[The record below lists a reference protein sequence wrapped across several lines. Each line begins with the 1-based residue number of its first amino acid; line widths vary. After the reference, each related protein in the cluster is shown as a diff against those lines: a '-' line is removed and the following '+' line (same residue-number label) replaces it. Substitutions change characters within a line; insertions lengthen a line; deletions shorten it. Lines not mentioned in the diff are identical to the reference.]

1 MASRTTNQAISGI
14 LKYYYDRWLGPATS
28 VLHDIRNNIP
38 LSFAD
43 STDTIS
49 VHGMSVDVDSRV
61 RVHQAALLGARE
73 PFNFYLKAAGALV
86 TQTLLIADRP
96 MVITGILESHGT
108 AETATGTATLAIFK
122 DTGINAPGGGATTM
136 TNTINLKGT
145 ANTVQTGTLLAVTAD
160 GEPNAGIVLATGDRL
175 SIVVGGTATIT
186 ALAGVSLTVYFAPG
200 FKEVP
205 AIYNAAT
212 ATIATQNF
220 FLSNRDY
227 LIIGAQAIW
236 SVKGTSPVIDITT
249 ETSTT
254 AAGSGTSILSAT
266 IDGSTVANTVNVAAL
281 TATAATLRLAAG
293 QRLSVKISGTT
304 TGLAGLVVI
313 VYLQAVGTSAA
324 YQAVGTGLGY
334 IGQVDVNYTLLAN
347 TNQGTTSFFIAD
359 RDYEVVDTSLIWGTA
374 GSDGGTVSGDF
385 QIDKG
390 TTAPGS
396 GTSATT
402 GALSVKTTAATATV
416 IPISTSRRVRLM
428 SQGDRLT
435 FVTAGTLTALA
446 GVTGSVSLLP
456 R

>member
-38 LSFAD
+38 FTWAD
-43 STDTIS
+43 STDTVS
-49 VHGMSVDVDSRV
+49 VHGISVDTDSRV
-61 RVHQAALLGARE
+61 RTDRAATLGARE
-73 PFNFYLKAAGALV
+73 PYNFYLKAAGAMV
-86 TQTLLIADRP
+86 TQTLFIADRP
-96 MVITGILESHGT
+96 MVITGIFESHAT

-122 DTGINAPGGGATTM
+122 DTGTNAPGGGATTM
-136 TNTINLKGT
+136 TNTISLKGT

-160 GEPNAGIVLATGDRL
+160 GDPNAGIVMAAGDRL
-175 SIVVGGTATIT
+175 SAVVGGTATIT
-186 ALAGVSLTVYFAPG
+186 ALAGVSLTIFVAPG
-200 FKEVP
+200 FKEVM
-205 AIYNAAT
+205 AIYNPSTAA
-212 ATIATQNF
+212 IATQNF
-220 FLSNRDY
+220 FLANRDY
-227 LIIGAQAIW
+227 IITGVNAIW
-236 SVKGTSPVIDITT
+236 SVKGTSPTLDITT

-266 IDGSTVANTVNVAAL
+266 IDASATANTVTAGAL
-281 TATAATLRLAAG
+281 TATASVLRLAAG
-293 QRLSVKISGTT
+293 QRLSFKIGGTA
-304 TGLAGLVVI
+304 GALAMPVVI
-313 VYLQAVGTSAA
+313 VYLQAVGTGIA
-324 YQAVGTGLGY
+324 Y
-334 IGQVDVNYTLLAN
+334 IGQVDVNYSLLAN

-374 GSDGGTVSGDF
+374 GSDGGTVTGDF

-396 GTSATT
+396 GTSVTT

-416 IPISTSRRVRLM
+416 IPISTSRRVKLM